1 MRNRAFTLIEL
12 LVVMAIIAIL
22 ASLILSAIAR
32 AKAKSQQVACLS
44 NLRQVGIA
52 FTLLTAEEGDRFPD
66 RRDLKIS
73 LGYKPWTTW
82 PPSDPR
88 GGWAAAVLTNELPGD
103 AVWICPAMKSSPLRR
118 VPQCTQASQASNATA
133 LVNYWL
139 WRFDRPDDPIPLDAF
154 WGKTIQQC
162 VSDLAAANNPATG
175 RLAGPTQV
183 ELAVDPYFPN
193 TIASLPPELR
203 GQAVHARGRNR
214 LFLDTHA
221 AFERDARLK

>member
-22 ASLILSAIAR
+22 ASLVLSAIAR

-52 FTLLTAEEGDRFPD
+52 FTLLTADEGDRFPD

-73 LGYKPWTTW
+73 LGYKPWATW
-82 PPSDPR
+82 PASDPR

-118 VPQCTQASQASNATA
+118 VPQCAQVSQVSNTTA

-139 WRFDRPDDPIPLDAF
+139 WRFDRPDEPIPLDTF
-154 WGKTIQQC
+154 WGKTIQRS
-162 VSDLAAANNPATG
+162 VSDLVTANGPTAG
-175 RLAGPTQV
+175 RPAGPTQV

-193 TIASLPPELR
+193 TVASLPPELR

-221 AFERDARLK
+221 VFERDARLK